1 MEWCGKLY
9 VSGSL
14 EKFVRRFT
22 EFLAAVLLLCLL
34 LGEVDGVGNAALWD
48 ETAESGRTNENI
60 YHTDISGAGAAEIC
74 GTGCKTAALH
84 IYAAGTADLCTVLSG
99 LAAGAAEEPETDPA
113 VTDSVRFT
121 AAGKGTEGISVSAPA
136 DGNRTSENSA
146 AEILT
151 APETSVS
158 LKEEADNIAVDVPEE
173 IPEELPADPE
183 DIPADP
189 AAPSPSGPQAG
200 TVIEG
205 FLVDEN
211 GVVCGIADPGT
222 AVKESRLVLPEEGC
236 TAVAPG
242 AFLSAPEGI
251 REVYIPAN
259 ITDIAEGAFAGLSQL
274 EWFNAESSGSY
285 VSADG
290 VLFSDGGT
298 CLLAFP
304 PARTGIYRVPSGVVR
319 FAADAFAGAS
329 IHKLDARGCM
339 LEEVGNVPEEIEILQ
354 RL

>member
-48 ETAESGRTNENI
+48 ETAEPGRTNENI

-113 VTDSVRFT
+113 VTDSGRFT

-158 LKEEADNIAVDVPEE
+158 LKE
-173 IPEELPADPE
+173 
-183 DIPADP
+183 
-189 AAPSPSGPQAG
+189 
-200 TVIEG
+200 
-205 FLVDEN
+205 
-211 GVVCGIADPGT
+211 
-222 AVKESRLVLPEEGC
+222 
-236 TAVAPG
+236 
-242 AFLSAPEGI
+242 
-251 REVYIPAN
+251 
-259 ITDIAEGAFAGLSQL
+259 
-274 EWFNAESSGSY
+274 
-285 VSADG
+285 
-290 VLFSDGGT
+290 
-298 CLLAFP
+298 
-304 PARTGIYRVPSGVVR
+304 
-319 FAADAFAGAS
+319 
-329 IHKLDARGCM
+329 
-339 LEEVGNVPEEIEILQ
+339 
-354 RL
+354 